1 MKISISIVVYHPDL
15 DLFGQVVDALSTG
28 KPGGL
33 ELQLQVI
40 DNSEQASV
48 TERLRES
55 VRQWPDLDIRVYG
68 NTRNT
73 GFGKAHNKLIEDLE
87 SNFHLVLNPDVVIKP
102 GALSGAFK
110 YMEQNPDAAMLT
122 PKSLDASG
130 KQAFLCKRYPT
141 VVDLLLR
148 GFAPNWL
155 KGRFDKR
162 LARYEMRNIT
172 RDEPV
177 TDIPIASGCFMFFH
191 TSVLRNLGGFS
202 PDYFMY
208 FEDFDLCMHMRGRY
222 RIDYV
227 PTVQIT
233 HTGGDT
239 ARKGIGHIR
248 MFCVSAFRFFSRWGW
263 KWW

>member
-1 MKISISIVVYHPDL
+1 MKISVSIVVYHPDP
-15 DLFGQVVDALSTG
+15 DLFGQVIDALSTG
-28 KPGGL
+28 KPGSVD
-33 ELQLQVI
+33 LQLLVI

-48 TERLRES
+48 TRRLRKS
-55 VRQWPDLDIRVYG
+55 VQQWPELDYWIYSNV
-68 NTRNT
+68 NNT
-73 GFGKAHNKLIEDLE
+73 GFGKAHNQILENLKSDYHLI
-87 SNFHLVLNPDVVIKP
+87 LNPDVVIE
-102 GALSGAFK
+102 SGAISAALE
-110 YMEQNPDAAMLT
+110 YMEQNSGASMLT
-122 PKSLDASG
+122 PKSIDASG

-141 VVDLLLR
+141 ALDLLLR
-148 GFAPNWL
+148 GFAPNWI

-172 RDEPV
+172 RDQPV
-177 TDIPIASGCFMFFH
+177 TDIPIASGCFMFFR
-191 TSVLRNLGGFS
+191 TGVLRNLGGFS

-227 PTVQIT
+227 PAVQIT

-239 ARKGIGHIR
+239 ARKGIRHIR